1 MWFRIFVASWS
12 VAFLALLGWLA
23 TQQSSEPR
31 ILGRYSPGYFTL
43 LLGIAALATVSLLA
57 QRPFLYRRLHTVR
70 RQIILTLS
78 SILISLIIVEVAIRV
93 LDPLGVSYFQEASR
107 YHLDKVPDP
116 ILVYK
121 HAPGLQRT
129 YQGVRVFINELG
141 LRDRNLEKKQ
151 DGELRILLLGDSV
164 TFGWGVPIEAT
175 FGRKLEST
183 LASTLG
189 RPVRTVN
196 TGVGGYNTVQE
207 YAVLR
212 TYADVIEPD
221 VVVLLYVKN
230 DIEPNDPPFDPWSQ
244 VSLQG
249 KLPPEAITIL
259 LWKSWLYRLG
269 RFAFQYTHSNGP
281 ASLDKN
287 ARGVK
292 ESMDALSAIAAFCRE
307 HGINFVTFFY
317 RSKREPL
324 GGLSFALFSEIQ
336 TIGQTYG
343 FSVADVGSWWA
354 DVDMRSV
361 TNSTIDSHPNERGH
375 EILAAGMADFLMTHG
390 LVNKTPAASQA
401 ASANNV
407 VSEGQLLPHEH

>member
-31 ILGRYSPGYFTL
+31 ILGRYSLDYFAL
-43 LLGIAALATVSLLA
+43 LLGIAALGMVSLLA
-57 QRPFLYRRLHTVR
+57 QRPFFYRRLHAVR
-70 RQIILTLS
+70 REIILTLS
-78 SILISLIIVEVAIRV
+78 SILLSLIIVEVAIRV
-93 LDPLGVSYFQEASR
+93 LDPLGISYFEEARR
-107 YHLDKVPDP
+107 YHLDKLPDP

-121 HAPGLQRT
+121 HAPSFQRT
-129 YQGVRVFINELG
+129 YQGVRVVINELG

-175 FGRKLEST
+175 FGRKLESR
-183 LASTLG
+183 LASELG

-196 TGVGGYNTVQE
+196 TGVGSYNTVQE

-221 VVVLLYVKN
+221 VVVLLYIHN

-249 KLPPEAITIL
+249 KSPPQAIAIL
-259 LWKSWLYRLG
+259 LWESWLYRLG
-269 RFAFQYTHSNGP
+269 RFVFQYSHSNGLS
-281 ASLDKN
+281 SLDQN

-292 ESMDALSAIAAFCRE
+292 ESMDTLSAIASFCRD
-307 HGINFVTFFY
+307 HSMPFVTFFY

-324 GGLSFALFSEIQ
+324 GEFSSALFSEIQ
-336 TIGQTYG
+336 TIGQTNG
-343 FSVADVGSWWA
+343 FAVVDVGLWWA

-361 TNSTIDSHPNERGH
+361 TNSIIDTHPNERGH
-375 EILAAGMADFLMTHG
+375 EILAAGMADFLITRG
-390 LVNKTPAASQA
+390 LVN
-401 ASANNV
+401 NGV
-407 VSEGQLLPHEH
+407 LP

>member
-1 MWFRIFVASWS
+1 
-12 VAFLALLGWLA
+12 
-23 TQQSSEPR
+23 
-31 ILGRYSPGYFTL
+31 
-43 LLGIAALATVSLLA
+43 
-57 QRPFLYRRLHTVR
+57 VR
-70 RQIILTLS
+70 REIILTLS
-78 SILISLIIVEVAIRV
+78 SILISLIIAEVAIRV

-107 YHLDKVPDP
+107 YHLDKLPDP

-175 FGRKLEST
+175 FGRKLESA
-183 LASTLG
+183 LASMLG

-196 TGVGGYNTVQE
+196 TGVGSYNTVQE

-212 TYADVIEPD
+212 TYANVIEPD

-249 KLPPEAITIL
+249 KSPPEAITIL

-269 RFAFQYTHSNGP
+269 RFAFRYSHSNGP

-287 ARGVK
+287 ARGVT

-343 FSVADVGSWWA
+343 FSVADVRSWWA

-361 TNSTIDSHPNERGH
+361 RNSTIDPHPNERGH

-390 LVNKTPAASQA
+390 LVNKTPAASR
-401 ASANNV
+401 
-407 VSEGQLLPHEH
+407 

>member
-12 VAFLALLGWLA
+12 VAFLGLLGWLA

-43 LLGIAALATVSLLA
+43 LLGIAALVMVSLLA
-57 QRPFLYRRLHTVR
+57 QRPCLYRRLHAVR
-70 RQIILTLS
+70 REIILTLS
-78 SILISLIIVEVAIRV
+78 SIFISLIIVEIAIRV
-93 LDPLGVSYFQEASR
+93 LDPLGVSYFEAASR
-107 YHLDKVPDP
+107 YHLDKLPDP

-121 HAPGLQRT
+121 HAPSLQRT
-129 YQGVRVFINELG
+129 YQGVRVSINKLG

-164 TFGWGVPIEAT
+164 TFGWGVPIEAS

-183 LASTLG
+183 LASKLG

-196 TGVGGYNTVQE
+196 AGVGSYNTVQE

-221 VVVLLYVKN
+221 VVVLLYVPN
-230 DIEPNDPPFDPWSQ
+230 DIVPNDPPFDPWSQ
-244 VSLQG
+244 LSLQG
-249 KLPPEAITIL
+249 KSPPEAITIL
-259 LWKSWLYRLG
+259 LSESWLYRLG
-269 RFAFQYTHSNGP
+269 RFVFQHSRSNGP

-292 ESMDALSAIAAFCRE
+292 ESMDALSAIASFCRDQGV
-307 HGINFVTFFY
+307 HFVTFFY
-317 RSKREPL
+317 RSKRGPL
-324 GGLSFALFSEIQ
+324 GGLSSTLFSQIQ
-336 TIGQTYG
+336 TIGQTDG

-361 TNSTIDSHPNERGH
+361 IHSTIDSHPNERGH

-390 LVNKTPAASQA
+390 LVNKT
-401 ASANNV
+401 SA
-407 VSEGQLLPHEH
+407 VSR